1 MKNHLV
7 NDSNCKMQIYISPQ
21 KLQGMTNIVGLTI
34 SVGDII
40 PRFTISFEQ
49 DIVLVTLNIKFMHHL
64 ET

>member
-1 MKNHLV
+1 
-7 NDSNCKMQIYISPQ
+7 MQIYISPQ